1 MLLVLAGAIV
11 GGTSVVLAR
20 HAWPRLRH
28 LGGPVAARLSSVAL
42 ASLGATSPRP
52 LVLGLTGSIGMGKS
66 TASEWWRRAGIRV
79 HDSDAT
85 VHALYAAGGA
95 AVAPIGRAFPGVVV
109 DGGIDR
115 AELSKAIAVAGREQ
129 SFKTLEQI
137 VHPLVSA
144 SRAAFVAEAEA
155 AGEWLVVVDVP
166 LLLETN
172 PDEASL
178 RAAGV
183 DAVLVMSAP
192 EDVQVARVLARPGMT
207 REKLQVILARQTPDA
222 TKRARADFVVTTEAF
237 SPARAGLAQCL
248 DSLAQQHARRWNR
261 WLLSAGGGGGG
272 GAGAAVRC
280 VTFDL
285 DDTLFPLMPPLL
297 RASAALID
305 ELLPRH
311 LPRSAAAGA
320 CTKESLGVAMRAM
333 GQAQPLL
340 AHDLTELRRLSLL
353 ELAAAHGDPAEAV
366 ADLMAAFVAIRS
378 DVGFAVYDDVAPH
391 CTLLRASGLTVG
403 SLTNGNCDV
412 AQSGCAFGALFDFS
426 LTAADAGAEK
436 PGLAPF
442 LHAAAVAGV
451 HPCAVVHVGDSIRS
465 DLLGALGC
473 GMRAILLSRKDFAR
487 SAADEAAGRPPV
499 DDARW
504 REVCDL
510 DEAAAVLREWGAL

>member
-192 EDVQVARVLARPGMT
+192 EDVQVATVSMGIVLTPHSSLPPYTPHYPLILLTTTLLLLTTPTTDYLRRQVARVLARPGMT

-333 GQAQPLL
+333 GQ
-340 AHDLTELRRLSLL
+340 
-353 ELAAAHGDPAEAV
+353 V
-366 ADLMAAFVAIRS
+366 
-378 DVGFAVYDDVAPH
+378 
-391 CTLLRASGLTVG
+391 SG
-403 SLTNGNCDV
+403 
-412 AQSGCAFGALFDFS
+412 
-426 LTAADAGAEK
+426 K
-436 PGLAPF
+436 
-442 LHAAAVAGV
+442 
-451 HPCAVVHVGDSIRS
+451 
-465 DLLGALGC
+465 
-473 GMRAILLSRKDFAR
+473 
-487 SAADEAAGRPPV
+487 
-499 DDARW
+499 
-504 REVCDL
+504 
-510 DEAAAVLREWGAL
+510 